1 MTVEAGAQRTPAAV
15 TDNRAVP
22 PGPRGHPLVGNL
34 PEFGRDLLGFLG
46 ECARD
51 YGDVVGLR
59 LAGYPTCFINHPDLI
74 EDVLVTRSAQ
84 FRKHRFFWRHVESI
98 FGNGLLTSEGDFWR
112 RQRRLAQPAFHR
124 ERIAAYG
131 TVMVAEAEQMLAG
144 WGAEEERDIHEDL
157 MGVTMRIVARTLFGA
172 DVAAEVEQIG
182 ASFEVVVQEIAVR
195 FRRPFAVPDWVP
207 LPSNLRY
214 RRAVRQLDRLVY
226 GIIRQPRREDADDL
240 VALLRRARDED
251 GRGMSER
258 QLRDEAVTIFLA
270 GQETTA
276 LALSWAAA
284 LLAQHAPAQE
294 ALAAELDTVLAGREP
309 AVSDLPRLRYTEA
322 VILESMRLYPPAY
335 VLGRESA
342 VAGDIGPYR
351 FPAGTTV
358 FASPWVMHR
367 DPRYFDRPAEFDPG
381 RWLDG
386 LAKRLPRF
394 AYFPFG
400 GGPRLCIGN
409 SFAMMESTLI
419 LAALAQ
425 RFRWTLVPGHVLDT
439 LASITLRPRFG
450 VRLRLAR
457 RDPCPRP
464 S

>member
-1 MTVEAGAQRTPAAV
+1 MPSTWPSARS
-15 TDNRAVP
+15 RC
-22 PGPRGHPLVGNL
+22 GPFPIPSWL
-34 PEFGRDLLGFLG
+34 
-46 ECARD
+46 
-51 YGDVVGLR
+51 
-59 LAGYPTCFINHPDLI
+59 
-74 EDVLVTRSAQ
+74 
-84 FRKHRFFWRHVESI
+84 
-98 FGNGLLTSEGDFWR
+98 
-112 RQRRLAQPAFHR
+112 
-124 ERIAAYG
+124 
-131 TVMVAEAEQMLAG
+131 
-144 WGAEEERDIHEDL
+144 
-157 MGVTMRIVARTLFGA
+157 
-172 DVAAEVEQIG
+172 
-182 ASFEVVVQEIAVR
+182 
-195 FRRPFAVPDWVP
+195 P

-214 RRAVRQLDRLVY
+214 RRAVRQLDTLVY
-226 GIIRQPRREDADDL
+226 DLIRRPRREDAGDL
-240 VALLRRARDED
+240 LSMLLHARDED
-251 GRGMSER
+251 GSRMSER

-270 GQETTA
+270 GHETTA
-276 LALSWAAA
+276 LALSWASA
-284 LLAQHAPAQE
+284 LVAQHPAAQA
-294 ALAAELDTVLAGREP
+294 ALAAELETVLGGRAP

-322 VILESMRLYPPAY
+322 VVLESMRLYPPAY
-335 VLGRESA
+335 ALGRESLQD
-342 VAGDIGPYR
+342 GEIGSYR

-425 RFRWTLVPGHVLDT
+425 RFSLSLVPGHVLDT

>member
-1 MTVEAGAQRTPAAV
+1 MEADAERASAAA
-15 TDNRAVP
+15 TEKTAFP

-34 PEFGRDLLGFLG
+34 PEFGRDLLGFLDD
-46 ECARD
+46 CARR
-51 YGDVVGLR
+51 YGDMVGLR
-59 LAGYPTCFINHPDLI
+59 LANYPTCFINHPDLV
-74 EDVLVTRSAQ
+74 EDVLVTRNAQ

-124 ERIAAYG
+124 ERIAGYG
-131 TVMVAEAEQMLAG
+131 AVMVAEAEQMLAG
-144 WGAEEERDIHEDL
+144 WGAEEERDVHEDL

-172 DVAAEVEQIG
+172 DLAARVEKIG
-182 ASFEVVVQEIAVR
+182 SAFDVVVQEIAVR
-195 FRRPFAVPDWVP
+195 FRRPFAIPDWVP

-226 GIIRQPRREDADDL
+226 GILRQPRRDDADDL
-240 VALLRRARDED
+240 VALLLRARDED

-270 GQETTA
+270 GHETTA
-276 LALSWAAA
+276 LALSWALA
-284 LLAQHAPAQE
+284 LLARHPPAQD
-294 ALAAELDTVLAGREP
+294 ALAAELDTVLGGRAP
-309 AVSDLPRLRYTEA
+309 AVADLPRLRYAEA
-322 VILESMRLYPPAY
+322 VVLESMRLYPPAY
-335 VLGRESA
+335 VVGRESTA
-342 VAGDIGPYR
+342 EVDLGGYR
-351 FPAGTTV
+351 FPAGPTG

-367 DPRYFDRPAEFDPG
+367 DPRYFERPAEFDPS

-425 RFRWTLVPGHVLDT
+425 RFRMTPVRGHVLET

-457 RDPCPRP
+457 REPCPRP